1 MAYVNKKGQTH
12 LSLSFL
18 LLMKLLT
25 PFDEIHS
32 IVFVGVDILVAASLE
47 HFANNF
53 GFGQAV
59 FCHNFTFA
67 VNVVYC
73 VPGNVVH
80 NDKATAIFKSTV
92 HFTQELFLTSVQVGE
107 EV

>member
-1 MAYVNKKGQTH
+1 M
-12 LSLSFL
+12 SLSFL

-32 IVFVGVDILVAASLE
+32 IVFVGVDILVATSLE
-47 HFANNF
+47 HFANYF
-53 GFGQAV
+53 GFWQAV

-67 VNVVYC
+67 VNVVHC
-73 VPGNVVH
+73 FPGNVVH
-80 NDKATAIFKSTV
+80 YDKATAIFKSTV
-92 HFTQELFLTSVQVGE
+92 HFTQELFFTGVQVRE